1 VLERYVGRDELYGE
15 ATEALVSA
23 AYRQAVTEVGI
34 VPVGRPTFEV
44 AGLDETQ
51 PLRFTARVDVAPEVD
66 PGPYDAVRVAYE
78 PPVVGDA
85 DVDAAVEEL
94 RRRRGRLVSVPDR
107 PAAPGDFVLIRPR
120 VVEGVERFQVDREV
134 LVELGAGVFPAEVEA
149 ALDGARAGEERTVS
163 IGEGRMTAAVVDVRR
178 RELPALDDAFARSL
192 GDVESL
198 EALRSRLRERLTAD
212 ADAAAREAY
221 EEKVLAEVVA
231 RAAFDLPASLIEHE
245 VDHLVGELAESLG
258 RRGYTLERYLASAGK
273 DLGGLRDELR
283 PRAERR
289 LRVRFVLDEIARR
302 EGLVPT
308 QEEIAAEEEK
318 VAAELKL
325 DPARVKDWL
334 DGEGRR
340 EAMIAM
346 LRRRKTIAAL
356 VARAQGNQAD

>member
-1 VLERYVGRDELYGE
+1 
-15 ATEALVSA
+15 
-23 AYRQAVTEVGI
+23 
-34 VPVGRPTFEV
+34 
-44 AGLDETQ
+44 
-51 PLRFTARVDVAPEVD
+51 
-66 PGPYDAVRVAYE
+66 
-78 PPVVGDA
+78 
-85 DVDAAVEEL
+85 
-94 RRRRGRLVSVPDR
+94 
-107 PAAPGDFVLIRPR
+107 
-120 VVEGVERFQVDREV
+120 
-134 LVELGAGVFPAEVEA
+134 
-149 ALDGARAGEERTVS
+149 
-163 IGEGRMTAAVVDVRR
+163 MTAAVVDVRR